1 MRTERK
7 LKYRFYF
14 SRILSLSILIVDI
27 NVYGK
32 PLYVTL
38 IARRSNKYAGTRF
51 LKRGTNDEVSI
62 QISSMPLQ

>member
-7 LKYRFYF
+7 LKRIFYF
-14 SRILSLSILIVDI
+14 ASILSFSILIVDI

-51 LKRGTNDEVSI
+51 LKRGTNDEVNL
-62 QISSMPLQ
+62 QISSMPLP